1 MLKHSI
7 QNFGICFDK
16 PVVDGK
22 STFSKGD
29 MVTGHI
35 SFDLSK
41 DTSITS
47 IRMKLKGGANV
58 SWSRGSKNNRR
69 TFAARVDFF
78 TLEGAILQETRET
91 ISSGQ
96 NKLPAGT
103 HVFPFSCQLPLG
115 DFPSSFR
122 GVHGEIKYTLTVTIH
137 RPWHLSKEFVTV
149 LNFVNHID
157 NSKPD
162 LWAPLSGSNSKMLCC
177 LCCASGP
184 VTMTVM
190 VEKAIFSPGETAK
203 IFCEFSNASSKAAS
217 PWVKLLQR
225 QTVYTLDQVSSSQ
238 ACERL
243 ALVAGEHV
251 MPNTSDV
258 HTEIKLHIP
267 SSASCT
273 ISNISILK
281 VEYIIEV
288 SLCILGSHELTVLF
302 PIILCD
308 KSTYNPPPFL
318 S

>member
-1 MLKHSI
+1 MLLL
-7 QNFGICFDK
+7 CF
-16 PVVDGK
+16 
-22 STFSKGD
+22 
-29 MVTGHI
+29 M
-35 SFDLSK
+35 
-41 DTSITS
+41 
-47 IRMKLKGGANV
+47 
-58 SWSRGSKNNRR
+58 
-69 TFAARVDFF
+69 
-78 TLEGAILQETRET
+78 Q
-91 ISSGQ
+91 
-96 NKLPAGT
+96 
-103 HVFPFSCQLPLG
+103 
-115 DFPSSFR
+115 
-122 GVHGEIKYTLTVTIH
+122 
-137 RPWHLSKEFVTV
+137 
-149 LNFVNHID
+149 
-157 NSKPD
+157 
-162 LWAPLSGSNSKMLCC
+162 APLSGSNSKMLCC

-190 VEKAIFSPGETAK
+190 VEKAIFSPGKDSVDQPLFQLEKNHESIHFRILFLHPTGETAK

-288 SLCILGSHELTVLF
+288 GVSDRQHRILTCMKVSFICKFVGKL
-302 PIILCD
+302 
-308 KSTYNPPPFL
+308 NN
-318 S
+318 